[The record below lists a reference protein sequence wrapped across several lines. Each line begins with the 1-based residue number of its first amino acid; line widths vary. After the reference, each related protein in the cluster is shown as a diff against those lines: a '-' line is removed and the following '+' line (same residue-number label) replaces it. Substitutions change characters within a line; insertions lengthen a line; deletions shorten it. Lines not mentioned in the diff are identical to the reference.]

1 MIKFVH
7 TSDWQMGMK
16 AKHVSEKGSEL
27 REARLKAAKN
37 VLLAAQEERCDFIII
52 AGDLFED
59 NAVEQVLVQ
68 RVIDLLSSR
77 SHCPIYIIPG
87 NHDAFTPNSVYRRG
101 LWERA
106 GSHVHILNTAEPVE
120 IGEAI
125 LYPCPLFER
134 SSRSDPTSWIPV
146 EEPGRIRIGIAH
158 GSLLIREDIPD
169 DDFPIAS
176 DAAVKHR
183 LDYLALGHWHS
194 LLRYK
199 GPDGIARTAYS
210 GTHETTKFGESRSG
224 QALAVEIEAPEAEP
238 QIREIATGTLRWKQW
253 RRQVTGAEDVRG
265 LMGELEQIENPESLL
280 LEVALEGTLDV
291 GGLTL
296 MEEEVR
302 PLLESRCLYNRL
314 NSEKLLRQPTESELR
329 QLAPKGPLRE
339 TVNRLSQMAN
349 PQSGTPLPEG
359 VTPEVADVALSL
371 LYRLAKEVQQ

>member
-1 MIKFVH
+1 VIKFVH

-68 RVIDLLSSR
+68 RVVDLLSKT
-77 SHCPIYIIPG
+77 HCPIYIIPG
-87 NHDAFTPNSVYRRG
+87 NHDALTPNSVYRRG

-106 GSHVHILNTAEPVE
+106 GSHIHVLNVAEPME

-125 LYPCPLFER
+125 LYPCPLFEK

-146 EEPGRIRIGIAH
+146 EEPNRVRIGIAH
-158 GSLLIREDIPD
+158 GNLLIREDIPD
-169 DDFPIAS
+169 DDFPIAP
-176 DAAVKHR
+176 DAAVKYK

-194 LLRYK
+194 LLKYK

-238 QIREIATGTLRWKQW
+238 QIREISTGTLRWKQW

-296 MEEEVR
+296 MEEEVC

-314 NSEKLLRQPTESELR
+314 NREKLLRQPTESELR
-329 QLAPKGPLRE
+329 QLAPEGPLRE
-339 TVNRLSQMAN
+339 TIDRLSRMAN